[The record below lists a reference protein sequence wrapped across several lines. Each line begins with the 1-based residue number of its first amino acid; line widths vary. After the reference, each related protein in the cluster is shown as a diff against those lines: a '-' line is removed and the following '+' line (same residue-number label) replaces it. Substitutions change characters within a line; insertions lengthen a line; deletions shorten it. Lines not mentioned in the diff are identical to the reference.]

1 MTGLDWNSVELTDY
15 SIAFGLGRFDLV
27 RKLGQGTYGK
37 VQLGINKETGQEVLL
52 FTLAGQLA
60 FAIESQ

>member
-60 FAIESQ
+60 IVIPSQ